1 MVHEQRLQLRNIFKQ
16 RLLHASTRQ
25 LRRDMRYGVSQKTPE
40 HYIFKSGYQSN
51 IHNSAFFSF
60 LVIYSTLS
68 IIPTQQ
74 ERSSRAD
81 NIEMA
86 KLSEYRPDTMTR
98 DEQRDMN
105 RQIFLN
111 LPKTPTTPWGRD
123 PNNPMTPRTVA
134 FTQLNG
140 GGAAGPSSHQ
150 STQAA
155 QGPSR
160 LLPFRQQY
168 GDGVDGS

>member
-1 MVHEQRLQLRNIFKQ
+1 
-16 RLLHASTRQ
+16 
-25 LRRDMRYGVSQKTPE
+25 
-40 HYIFKSGYQSN
+40 
-51 IHNSAFFSF
+51 
-60 LVIYSTLS
+60 
-68 IIPTQQ
+68 
-74 ERSSRAD
+74 
-81 NIEMA
+81 
-86 KLSEYRPDTMTR
+86 MTR

-123 PNNPMTPRTVA
+123 ASNPMTPRTVA

-140 GGAAGPSSHQ
+140 GAGAEPTSQGPYQVTGAG
-150 STQAA
+150 

-168 GDGVDGS
+168 GNHGPDGS

>member
-1 MVHEQRLQLRNIFKQ
+1 
-16 RLLHASTRQ
+16 
-25 LRRDMRYGVSQKTPE
+25 
-40 HYIFKSGYQSN
+40 
-51 IHNSAFFSF
+51 
-60 LVIYSTLS
+60 
-68 IIPTQQ
+68 
-74 ERSSRAD
+74 
-81 NIEMA
+81 MA
-86 KLSEYRPDTMTR
+86 KLSEYRPQTMTR

-123 PNNPMTPRTVA
+123 ASNPMTPRTVA
-134 FTQLNG
+134 LTQLNG
-140 GGAAGPSSHQ
+140 AAPSGYHGAGAAQVVGTGSG
-150 STQAA
+150 